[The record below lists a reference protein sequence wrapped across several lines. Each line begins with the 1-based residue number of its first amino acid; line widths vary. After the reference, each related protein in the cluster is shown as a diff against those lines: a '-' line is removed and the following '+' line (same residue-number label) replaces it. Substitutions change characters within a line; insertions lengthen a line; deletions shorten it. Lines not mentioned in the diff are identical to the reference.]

1 MRTRGT
7 LAVEVTENKET
18 TEDNDNI
25 CDRDKHRGHGGMETL
40 AKNCDEETSALLMCA
55 CLVIVLNKKKKNS
68 DRSVTCTAMLFFFKS
83 LCLPQPYLRNPS
95 LYARRFA
102 STKVRCS

>member
-1 MRTRGT
+1 MLRIRQQANLADIRTRGT

-25 CDRDKHRGHGGMETL
+25 CDRNKHRGHGGMETL

-55 CLVIVLNKKKKNS
+55 CL
-68 DRSVTCTAMLFFFKS
+68 
-83 LCLPQPYLRNPS
+83 
-95 LYARRFA
+95 ARD
-102 STKVRCS
+102 V